1 MTPDVPFNFNRFGHT
16 VRQYKFIH
24 YELEQKKSLTVLQ
37 VITTKTLLKLR
48 SIKGAS
54 QLRKKLIKL
63 SNNLKYKN
71 ISIYK
76 IYR

>member
-16 VRQYKFIH
+16 VRQYKFVH
-24 YELEQKKSLTVLQ
+24 YVFEQNKSLTVLQ
-37 VITTKTLLKLR
+37 VITTITFLKLR
-48 SIKGAS
+48 SIKSAL
-54 QLRKKLIKL
+54 QLTKKLIKL

-71 ISIYK
+71 IHMYK

>member
-16 VRQYKFIH
+16 VRQYKFIY

-37 VITTKTLLKLR
+37 VITTITFLKLR
-48 SIKGAS
+48 SIKSAL
-54 QLRKKLIKL
+54 QLTKKLIKL

-71 ISIYK
+71 IHMYK